1 MSTFNRFC
9 AKIGRGFRKLG
20 DKVEDTCDNAAIA
33 VRAKGLQIRID
44 EQYEHLG
51 RIVYRDLHTEEDL
64 EERKLEIIAKIDALF
79 DELETLKAEKAAAKQ
94 ESAPAEEACECTAE
108 EEAPAEECTCECK
121 CEEAAP
127 AEEEKTEE

>member
-20 DKVEDTCDNAAIA
+20 DKVEDTCDSAAAA

-79 DELETLKAEKAAAKQ
+79 DELEALKADKKAD
-94 ESAPAEEACECTAE
+94 E
-108 EEAPAEECTCECK
+108 EETPAEECKCECDA
-121 CEEAAP
+121 EEAAP
-127 AEEEKTEE
+127 AKECKCECEAEEPAPATEEKTEE